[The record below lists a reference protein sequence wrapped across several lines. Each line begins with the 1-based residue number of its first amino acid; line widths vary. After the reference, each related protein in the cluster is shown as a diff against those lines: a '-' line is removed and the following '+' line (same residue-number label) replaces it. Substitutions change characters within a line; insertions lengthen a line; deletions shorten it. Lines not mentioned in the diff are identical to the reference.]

1 MLSNWWCNAM
11 QWWSNLVYFSGPLI
25 TSCASDSANHQIF
38 LHLAVFVLYVFVFWF
53 LMIFVF
59 EHIILRL
66 GQPSEQERVFFIPL
80 WFPLSTWHL
89 SVQKVF
95 TFAHFFCLPG
105 RKFPACCRKL
115 VAVPIKRDHLGH
127 EWGWVATE
135 IAFHENFAT
144 KMNSSI
150 NKQSAFKDWYRAKLF
165 GTIALA
171 SSPPLRLKS
180 AT

>member
-1 MLSNWWCNAM
+1 MQCNAM
-11 QWWSNLVYFSGPLI
+11 VEQPRLLLRS
-25 TSCASDSANHQIF
+25 TD
-38 LHLAVFVLYVFVFWF
+38 
-53 LMIFVF
+53 
-59 EHIILRL
+59 HILCIRL
-66 GQPSEQERVFFIPL
+66 GQPSDFPSSCCICVVCICILIFNDICIWAYHLKAWPTIRTRKSFLHPSVISPL
-80 WFPLSTWHL
+80 NLTLVRPESFHICS
-89 SVQKVF
+89 
-95 TFAHFFCLPG
+95 FFCLPSK
-105 RKFPACCRKL
+105 KFPACCRKL

>member
-1 MLSNWWCNAM
+1 MNH
-11 QWWSNLVYFSGPLI
+11 QWWSNAMVEQPRL
-25 TSCASDSANHQIF
+25 F
-38 LHLAVFVLYVFVFWF
+38 LRSTD
-53 LMIFVF
+53 
-59 EHIILRL
+59 HILCIRL
-66 GQPSEQERVFFIPL
+66 GQPSDFSSSCCICIVCTYSYFDLQRFLYLSIASKGSANHQNKKEFSSYLRD
-80 WFPLSTWHL
+80 FPSTWHL

-105 RKFPACCRKL
+105 KKFPACCRKL
-115 VAVPIKRDHLGH
+115 VAVPIKPDHLGH

>member
-1 MLSNWWCNAM
+1 MVKQCNGGATSFASQVHWSHPVHQTWPTIRFFFILLYLYCVYLYFDLQRFLYLSI
-11 QWWSNLVYFSGPLI
+11 SSKG
-25 TSCASDSANHQIF
+25 SANHQNKKEFSSF
-38 LHLAVFVLYVFVFWF
+38 LCDPPALNLTLVRPESF
-53 LMIFVF
+53 
-59 EHIILRL
+59 HIC
-66 GQPSEQERVFFIPL
+66 S
-80 WFPLSTWHL
+80 
-89 SVQKVF
+89 
-95 TFAHFFCLPG
+95 FFCLPG
-105 RKFPACCRKL
+105 KKFPACCRKL
-115 VAVPIKRDHLGH
+115 VAVPIKHDHLGH

-150 NKQSAFKDWYRAKLF
+150 HKQSAFKDWYRAKLF